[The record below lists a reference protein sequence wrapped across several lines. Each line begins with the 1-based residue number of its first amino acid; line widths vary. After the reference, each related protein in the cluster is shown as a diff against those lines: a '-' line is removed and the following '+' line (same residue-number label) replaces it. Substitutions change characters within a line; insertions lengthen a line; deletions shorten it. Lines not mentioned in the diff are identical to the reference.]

1 MADVLTQAQR
11 RLNMSRVRGR
21 NTRPELILRKGLHAR
36 GLRFRIHRKD
46 IPGRPDLA
54 FISAR
59 AVVFVHGCFW
69 HGHRCPLFKVP
80 ETRTDFWMNKIS
92 ANIRRDAAVALQLR
106 AEGWRSLVVWECCLR
121 GKGRLPL
128 NVTLDLVESFIRGDQ
143 MSAEIAGDISP
154 VDPAHHP
161 AGGTPPLLPPRSTI

>member
-11 RLNMSRVRGR
+11 RLNMSRVRGK

-80 ETRTDFWMNKIS
+80 ETRTEFWMNKIL
-92 ANIRRDAAVALQLR
+92 ANMHRDEIVARQLQ
-106 AEGWRSLVVWECCLR
+106 AEGWRSLVVWECALR
-121 GKGRLPL
+121 GRGRLPL
-128 NVTLDLVESFIRGDQ
+128 QTVLDLTETFVRGDQ
-143 MSAEIAGDISP
+143 LTARIAGDFSP
-154 VDPAHHP
+154 RDTS
-161 AGGTPPLLPPRSTI
+161 TP

>member
-11 RLNMSRVRGR
+11 RLNMSRVRGK
-21 NTRPELILRKGLHAR
+21 NARPELILRKGLHAR

-80 ETRTDFWMNKIS
+80 ETRTEFWMNKIL
-92 ANIRRDAAVALQLR
+92 ANMHRDEIVARQLQ
-106 AEGWRSLVVWECCLR
+106 AEGWRSLVVWECALR
-121 GKGRLPL
+121 GRGRLPL
-128 NVTLDLVESFIRGDQ
+128 QTVLDLTETFVRGDQ
-143 MSAEIAGDISP
+143 LTARIAGDFSP
-154 VDPAHHP
+154 RDTS
-161 AGGTPPLLPPRSTI
+161 TP

>member
-1 MADVLTQAQR
+1 VADVLTQAQR
-11 RLNMSRVRGR
+11 RLNMSRVRGK

-80 ETRTDFWMNKIS
+80 ATRTDFWMNKIS
-92 ANIRRDAAVALQLR
+92 ANIRRDEAVALQLR
-106 AEGWRSLVVWECCLR
+106 AEGWRVLVVWECALR
-121 GKGRLPL
+121 GKGRLPAGF
-128 NVTLDLVESFIRGDQ
+128 VLDLAEGFVRGDRL
-143 MSAEIAGDISP
+143 SAEIVGRFSP
-154 VDPAHHP
+154 VGQAFSSPLSQ
-161 AGGTPPLLPPRSTI
+161 GG